1 MFSATRTAWG
11 CLDAQMGLSKLPE
24 RTACSRMQAG
34 VVSNKDPFPPTF
46 LYSAEVPAGLGAGV
60 SEHRSEGKS

>member
-1 MFSATRTAWG
+1 MMFSATRTAWG

-34 VVSNKDPFPPTF
+34 VVSNKDPFPPPLSLF
-46 LYSAEVPAGLGAGV
+46 RRGASRAWGW
-60 SEHRSEGKS
+60 GQ